1 MIDYK
6 VPDLT
11 DQCFTFLRQ
20 IIYHEPLETVR
31 DAGRSRGKP
40 KPVIEKPTKKRGRKK
55 KFPKIKVFMS
65 EKPKTPEQPESST
78 IFDSSVTEELGDT
91 VLDPPLLEST
101 TIESRPTEAST
112 DQDAAFP
119 GFAMN
124 FSQDS
129 CINASDFTKL
139 CDKLDTASNVNET
152 SAKKASVNI
161 DSESPSTV
169 ITVKV
174 NLNSSCTRK
183 PAVKSPAIQNKNNKL
198 SGKKEVGSGIKST
211 SSELSRQPLAKKH
224 TGKKRRL
231 TFECDKAIGKKIV
244 CVEKQT
250 DQTKVDEPNDSA
262 PR

>member
-1 MIDYK
+1 M
-6 VPDLT
+6 PDLT
-11 DQCFTFLRQ
+11 EQCFTFLRQ

-40 KPVIEKPTKKRGRKK
+40 KPVVEKPAKKRGRKK

-65 EKPKTPEQPESST
+65 EKPKTPEEPESSA
-78 IFDSSVTEELGDT
+78 INFDSSVTEELGDT

-101 TIESRPTEAST
+101 TIESRPAETST
-112 DQDAAFP
+112 DQDVAFP
-119 GFAMN
+119 GFAVN
-124 FSQDS
+124 LSQDS

-139 CDKLDTASNVNET
+139 CDKLDTASSVNET
-152 SAKKASVNI
+152 SANETSLNI
-161 DSESPSTV
+161 DSECPSTV

-174 NLNSSCTRK
+174 NSNSSRTRK
-183 PAVKSPAIQNKNNKL
+183 SAVKSPVIKNKNLEL
-198 SGKKEVGSGIKST
+198 SGKKEVSSGIKSQ
-211 SSELSRQPLAKKH
+211 SSELLRQPLAKKH

-231 TFECDKAIGKKIV
+231 TFECDKAVGKKIV

-250 DQTKVDEPNDSA
+250 DETKVDEPNDSA